1 MQVDFGRGGGPSVLS
16 RVLLLWVFLHAISAE
31 AGGRWRCDYSLGM
44 DYRQARL
51 DWNIAGSL
59 AGTGPDVLSELT
71 WKDLDIAQISGAV
84 QATVN
89 DRYVALGRVAYGT
102 VVNGRVRDSDY
113 NGDGRTL
120 EYLRSDSRGGGNIG
134 DVSIGFGYHL
144 RPFPAAAEQA
154 VRLTPMAGYSL
165 HLQYLK
171 ISDGR
176 QIIPAT
182 GVIDNLDSNYN
193 AEWSGPWLGINVR
206 LEANKRTAVIVNAEY
221 HRAVFYAEANWN
233 LRDDLAHPVSF
244 KHDARGFGFI
254 VSMAVSRT
262 LTKHLD
268 VLARMEAQ
276 DWQADP
282 GVDTLYTINTTTKEL
297 QPTVTRLNAVNWRSL
312 SGGIAAT
319 YHF

>member
-1 MQVDFGRGGGPSVLS
+1 MRVSFGRKDGPSLLS
-16 RVLLLWVFLHAISAE
+16 HGLLLGLFLHSIPAE
-31 AGGRWRCDYSLGM
+31 ARGPWRYDYSLGT
-44 DYRQARL
+44 DYRRARM

-59 AGTGPDVLSELT
+59 VGTGPNVLSELS
-71 WKDLDIAQISGAV
+71 WKDLDIAQISGAAQV
-84 QATVN
+84 TVS
-89 DRYVALGRVAYGT
+89 DRLVLLGRIAYGM

-113 NGDGRTL
+113 NGDNRTL
-120 EYLRSDSRGGGNIG
+120 EYLRSDSKGDGNIG
-134 DVSIGFGYHL
+134 DGSIGFGYRFRL
-144 RPFPAAAEQA
+144 FAAVKPAVYLA
-154 VRLTPMAGYSL
+154 PMAGYSL

-182 GVIDNLDSNYN
+182 GAIDNLDSNYN
-193 AEWSGPWLGINVR
+193 AEWSGPWLGMNVR
-206 LEANKRTAVIVNAEY
+206 LEADERTAVIVNAEY
-221 HRAVFYAEANWN
+221 HRAYYYAEANWN

-254 VSMAVSRT
+254 LSMAVSRVV
-262 LTKHLD
+262 TKHLD

-276 DWQADP
+276 NWETNA

-297 QPTVTRLNAVNWRSL
+297 QPTVTRLNAVHWRSL